1 MAKKNQPIQWNGQEI
16 QDIPLDSLI
25 LWTENPRDPLYG
37 KYTNEDV
44 IQRALSKEHEGDWN
58 LPKLAKEMGDSF
70 DFSELPTVVRMDNT
84 SQYIVYDGNRR
95 VILALL
101 SRNGIPVE
109 GNQFELP
116 LFPTKHYSMQ
126 CM

>member
-44 IQRALSKEHEGDWN
+44 IQRALSKEHESDWN

-70 DFSELPTVVRMDNT
+70 DFSELPTVVEWTTHLSILFTMV
-84 SQYIVYDGNRR
+84 IV
-95 VILALL
+95 
-101 SRNGIPVE
+101 E
-109 GNQFELP
+109 
-116 LFPTKHYSMQ
+116 
-126 CM
+126 